1 MANALTLVRVL
12 LIFVVIGVWAR
23 DGGIG
28 SVWVDLAMVPLL
40 GWAIFMDA
48 LDGWAARRWN
58 EESDAGALFDIAG
71 DRIVELALWT
81 FFAIR
86 QDASGQPF
94 VPYWVPLVIITRT
107 VLTDLVRSVA
117 FGQGKTPFGSKGM
130 QASEWARQLTASRW
144 SRAAYGILKAVCFC
158 ALGLLLAWP
167 NVGAY
172 SDLGA
177 VARVTVDVLVY
188 ATTIFAV
195 VRAIPVLWDGRR
207 YLGVPGR
214 SRPAAAQ
221 PIDPPLPLPGQ
232 QPRAE
237 VNLPESP

>member
-1 MANALTLVRVL
+1 MANALTLARVL

-23 DGGIG
+23 DSGIRE
-28 SVWVDLAMVPLL
+28 VWVDLAMVPLL
-40 GWAIFMDA
+40 AWAIFMDA
-48 LDGWAARRWN
+48 LDGWAARRWH

-86 QDASGQPF
+86 QDATGQPF
-94 VPYWVPLVIITRT
+94 VPFWVPLVIITRT

-130 QASEWARQLTASRW
+130 QASGWAHQLTASRW

-167 NVGAY
+167 NVGVY
-172 SDLGA
+172 SELGA
-177 VARVTVDVLVY
+177 AARLAVDVLVY
-188 ATTIFAV
+188 ATTVFAV

-207 YLGVPGR
+207 YLSVSNSGR
-214 SRPAAAQ
+214 LAEL
-221 PIDPPLPLPGQ
+221 PIDPVSPTPD
-232 QPRAE
+232 R
-237 VNLPESP
+237 ESGAGE

>member
-1 MANALTLVRVL
+1 MANALTLIRVL

-23 DGGIG
+23 EGGIG
-28 SVWVDLAMVPLL
+28 EVWVDLAMVPLL
-40 GWAIFMDA
+40 AWAIFMDA

-94 VPYWVPLVIITRT
+94 VAFWVPLVIITRT

-117 FGQGKTPFGSKGM
+117 FGQGKTPFGSNGM

-144 SRAAYGILKAVCFC
+144 SRGAYGILKAVCFC

-167 NVGAY
+167 NVGVY
-172 SDLGA
+172 SELGA
-177 VARVTVDVLVY
+177 AARLTVDILVY
-188 ATTIFAV
+188 ATTAFAV
-195 VRAIPVLWDGRR
+195 VRAIPVLWDGRQ
-207 YLGVPGR
+207 YLGLAS
-214 SRPAAAQ
+214 SRRAADR
-221 PIDPPLPLPGQ
+221 PIDPIPAIPDQ
-232 QPRAE
+232 QAGVE
-237 VNLPESP
+237 ET